1 MGKFLANAQIKL
13 PIRKAKLASRSI
25 GFRPQMSL
33 SLPQSGTNAALVR
46 ENDEA
51 IHEYPLSEALKS
63 AAIVG
68 RAVDII
74 VCRDPSALELV
85 NFALSVSSYHI
96 QRREE

>member
-1 MGKFLANAQIKL
+1 
-13 PIRKAKLASRSI
+13 
-25 GFRPQMSL
+25 MSL
-33 SLPQSGTNAALVR
+33 SLPQRGTNAALVR

-74 VCRDPSALELV
+74 VCRNPSA
-85 NFALSVSSYHI
+85 
-96 QRREE
+96 